1 MKQRPGPGSLVD
13 QSPPVKLGPYPTRD
27 MSVNNRDSSTTPY
40 TTQPQYQQQQQ
51 QQLQMRSSSS
61 LSQTNPMYSYN
72 HHQQQQQECVP
83 PQQSQTSSSRGHL
96 TSSMS
101 MDDLTA
107 ATATAAASNSRHNGV
122 ASFSPCP
129 SPMPTSYMHRSDST
143 SHLSSMSGVTH
154 QQPQSQPNHDQCGS
168 KRPPRY
174 QYSATPLK
182 FTRQVFKNTSC
193 YTVISNVE
201 CQIEV
206 LKESK
211 SKNKM
216 TIREILRIKFDED
229 LIKVFKCKSPLPFS
243 VDEMPSCPDKVP
255 CFSLDLLP
263 TEYWSKYTNACRYM
277 MLIRNKTPKVTVYYD
292 QAKAVLFDAPGFF
305 EARFANCKINFGNGF
320 VHIVKAS
327 GTQSITFLA
336 FISSSYI
343 KIQNKLFFYI
353 STV

>member
-40 TTQPQYQQQQQ
+40 TTQPQYQQQQQQQ

-107 ATATAAASNSRHNGV
+107 ATAASNSRHNGV

-343 KIQNKLFFYI
+343 KIQNKIFFYI

>member
-1 MKQRPGPGSLVD
+1 
-13 QSPPVKLGPYPTRD
+13 
-27 MSVNNRDSSTTPY
+27 MSVNNRDSSATPY
-40 TTQPQYQQQQQ
+40 TTQAQYQQQQQ

-72 HHQQQQQECVP
+72 HHQQQQECVP
-83 PQQSQTSSSRGHL
+83 PPSQTSSSRGHL

-107 ATATAAASNSRHNGV
+107 ANSRHNGV

-154 QQPQSQPNHDQCGS
+154 QQQPPQSNQQPNHDQSGS

-182 FTRQVFKNTSC
+182 FTRQVLKNTSC
-193 YTVISNVE
+193 YTAISNVE

-243 VDEMPSCPDKVP
+243 VDEMPPCPDHVP
-255 CFSLDLLP
+255 CYSLSSLP
-263 TEYWSKYTNACRYM
+263 PEYWSKYTNACRYM
-277 MLIRNKTPKVTVYYD
+277 MLIRNKTAKVTVYLD

-327 GTQSITFLA
+327 GTQSIL
-336 FISSSYI
+336 
-343 KIQNKLFFYI
+343 
-353 STV
+353 